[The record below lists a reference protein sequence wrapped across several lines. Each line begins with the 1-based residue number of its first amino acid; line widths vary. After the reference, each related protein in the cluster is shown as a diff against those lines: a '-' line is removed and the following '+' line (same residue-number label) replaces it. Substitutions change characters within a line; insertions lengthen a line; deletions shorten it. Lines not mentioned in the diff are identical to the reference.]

1 MFKLKKTSVKARFRY
16 GWCYKCQDDA
26 QLCPDCGYC
35 YGCCECQGGNQMPK
49 FVVYYSYDL
58 KDREDNYMA
67 GDKNTFII
75 EADDRRLIDGKEII
89 AKVRRIA
96 QDHCKKG

>member
-1 MFKLKKTSVKARFRY
+1 
-16 GWCYKCQDDA
+16 
-26 QLCPDCGYC
+26 
-35 YGCCECQGGNQMPK
+35 MPK

-75 EADDRRLIDGKEII
+75 EVDDRRLIDGKEII

-96 QDHCKKG
+96 QDHCKKGWVVSLAMATVAMPAINKAINCFIKVASKVIKG

>member
-1 MFKLKKTSVKARFRY
+1 
-16 GWCYKCQDDA
+16 
-26 QLCPDCGYC
+26 
-35 YGCCECQGGNQMPK
+35 MPK

-75 EADDRRLIDGKEII
+75 EVDDRRLIDGKEII

-96 QDHCKKG
+96 QDHCKKGWVVSYANYYRIQEAETTDDLTGKRKKDKT

>member
-1 MFKLKKTSVKARFRY
+1 
-16 GWCYKCQDDA
+16 
-26 QLCPDCGYC
+26 
-35 YGCCECQGGNQMPK
+35 MPK

-96 QDHCKKG
+96 QDK

>member
-1 MFKLKKTSVKARFRY
+1 
-16 GWCYKCQDDA
+16 
-26 QLCPDCGYC
+26 
-35 YGCCECQGGNQMPK
+35 MPK

-89 AKVRRIA
+89 AKIRRIA
-96 QDHCKKG
+96 QDHCKKGWIVTYANYYRIEEAVTTDDLKGKRKETKAKRPEDKT

>member
-1 MFKLKKTSVKARFRY
+1 
-16 GWCYKCQDDA
+16 
-26 QLCPDCGYC
+26 
-35 YGCCECQGGNQMPK
+35 MPK

-89 AKVRRIA
+89 TKVHRIA
-96 QDHCKKG
+96 QDHCKKGWIVSYANYYRIEKAETTNDLTGKRKKDKT